1 MDRSQ
6 PIGLKNTA
14 IERILVVCDQ
24 AAGDNIRKTLLM
36 QAAPPGIKVHVL
48 TVSKMLRLCR
58 DERFEHYKVLVL
70 VENSSRCDAFDR
82 WWVEY
87 NKRQSRIT

>member
-1 MDRSQ
+1 MDVKLLRIDSRLLHGQ
-6 PIGLKNTA
+6 VATDWAKNTA

-48 TVSKMLRLCR
+48 TVSKT
-58 DERFEHYKVLVL
+58 V
-70 VENSSRCDAFDR
+70 SS
-82 WWVEY
+82 
-87 NKRQSRIT
+87 TGTG